1 MFFYVAVIDADEAEF
16 ASIEDSSSALAVL
29 EAEEAAVLEQSYDTL
44 AQRVATGAA
53 GSVVISHN
61 AQPVAQA
68 IPAAAAAANGNIRWG
83 IVIDAGLF
91 LMKFSFDASRFDS
104 LDVQLPWRLS
114 LFCFCY

>member
-1 MFFYVAVIDADEAEF
+1 MFVCVAVIDADEAEF
-16 ASIEDSSSALAVL
+16 VSVEDSSSALDNL

-68 IPAAAAAANGNIRWG
+68 IPAAAAAASGNTRWG

-91 LMKFSFDASRFDS
+91 LKFSFDASRFDS

-114 LFCFCY
+114 LFDFAIH

>member
-1 MFFYVAVIDADEAEF
+1 MFLCVAVIDAVETEF
-16 ASIEDSSSALAVL
+16 VSVEDSSSALDAL
-29 EAEEAAVLEQSYDTL
+29 EAEEAAFLEQSYDTL

-68 IPAAAAAANGNIRWG
+68 IPAAAAAAAANGNIRWG

-91 LMKFSFDASRFDS
+91 LKFPYDALITSNSRGD
-104 LDVQLPWRLS
+104 
-114 LFCFCY
+114 